1 MAVVSLYVRNL
12 GVHSIVKSYRTRRRV
27 VENFSVAE
35 DRLIESM
42 PPGWLPVPPS
52 RCLLSVAHGTTSLGQ
67 VGLKRF
73 MNWSKYFP
81 CYVVHVMASGVF
93 KGLSRDER
101 RSFLSVAA

>member
-1 MAVVSLYVRNL
+1 MAVVSLYTRNL

-27 VENFSVAE
+27 VENFSVVE

-52 RCLLSVAHGTTSLGQ
+52 RCLLSVARGTTSLGQ

-81 CYVVHVMASGVF
+81 CYVVHVMPSSVF
-93 KGLSRDER
+93 KGLTKGDRAA
-101 RSFLSVAA
+101 FLSVAS